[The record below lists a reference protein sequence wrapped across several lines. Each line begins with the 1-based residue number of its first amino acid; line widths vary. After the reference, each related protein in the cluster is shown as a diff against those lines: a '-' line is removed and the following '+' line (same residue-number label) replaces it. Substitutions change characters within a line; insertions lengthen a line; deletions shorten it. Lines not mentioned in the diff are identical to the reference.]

1 MASKLLLVKIF
12 MPILKYCTDNA
23 AMIGAI
29 AYYYI
34 LADKGLADLTL
45 TAKPTVGI

>member
-1 MASKLLLVKIF
+1 
-12 MPILKYCTDNA
+12 MPVLKYCTDNA

-29 AYYYI
+29 AYYYLKAGI
-34 LADKGLADLTL
+34 GLADLTL